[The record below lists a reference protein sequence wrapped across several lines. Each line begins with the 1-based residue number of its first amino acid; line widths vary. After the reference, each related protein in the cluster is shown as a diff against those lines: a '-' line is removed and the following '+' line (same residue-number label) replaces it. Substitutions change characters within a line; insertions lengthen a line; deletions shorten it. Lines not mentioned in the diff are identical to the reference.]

1 MPSSNSPHPSN
12 PPRPPHPSDPLR
24 WLAQDADRFAVL
36 DTETTGL
43 YNSDRIV
50 EIAIVTM
57 SLDGKIT
64 DIWETLIQP
73 ERDIGAAEIHGVTA
87 GMVVHA
93 PLFREVA
100 GDVAERLDGACVV
113 GHYVGSFDLRMIANE
128 FDRLP
133 GAPGDFDC
141 RGHLDTRRIFP
152 GRLVEA
158 CDRFGI
164 PLLDAHCARADAEAA
179 AELFLAAPERFDG
192 AGAASRVRA
201 GLRPT
206 GRMFRRSELGAA
218 AQSPGS
224 GLGCGPERG
233 SGCDK
238 AELYLRMLDQVL
250 ADGVIDAD
258 ERQQLAGLAEQL
270 DLTPDEVEALCLEK
284 VSRKIDEVL
293 ADGILTIEEHA
304 ELMQTVEQCGVG
316 SDVVQRRIRE
326 FLGVGGGLGTGEAEP
341 PCTLPELELE
351 RGDEIVVTG
360 QHLRFTRDQI
370 CATLRD
376 RGFTIGGSVTKS
388 RTKLLLAADTATE
401 SGKAKQARKWGIP
414 VMPLVEFDSLWP
426 GG

>member
-1 MPSSNSPHPSN
+1 MVSSSPSDTPT
-12 PPRPPHPSDPLR
+12 PSDPLRWLR

-87 GMVVHA
+87 GMVIHA

-128 FDRLP
+128 FARLP

-141 RGHLDTRRIFP
+141 QGHLDTRRIFS

-158 CDRFGI
+158 CARFGI
-164 PLLDAHCARADAEAA
+164 PLLDAHSARADAEAA
-179 AELFLAAPERFDG
+179 AELFLAAPDRFDG

-206 GRMFRRSELGAA
+206 GRMYRRSESESA
-218 AQSPGS
+218 AQGT
-224 GLGCGPERG
+224 GLGLGRGPGRGVGRER
-233 SGCDK
+233 GCDK

-258 ERQQLAGLAEQL
+258 ERRQLALLAEGL

-293 ADGILTIEEHA
+293 ADGILTTEEHA
-304 ELMQTVEQCGVG
+304 ELTQTVEQCGVG
-316 SDVVQRRIRE
+316 SDVAQRRIRE
-326 FLGVGGGLGTGEAEP
+326 FLSGGP
-341 PCTLPELELE
+341 PCAQPQPELKA
-351 RGDEIVVTG
+351 GDEIVVTG
-360 QHLRFTRDQI
+360 QHPRHTRGEI
-370 CATLRD
+370 CATLHD
-376 RGFTIGGSVTKS
+376 RGFTIGKCVTKS
-388 RTKLLLAADTATE
+388 RTKLLLAADPATE

-426 GG
+426 VD